1 MKKRVKVD
9 DVRFFRY
16 HDSLPKDLVE
26 RIKRLHPIIR
36 EVFPWSLD
44 QWVDGFR
51 YRMNPDMEIE
61 IWERM
66 LEMFDSRLKM
76 QGAKTKGE
84 KKRIFGEILYETDPA
99 NVVILEA

>member
-9 DVRFFRY
+9 DVRFIRY
-16 HDSLPKDLVE
+16 RNLLPEDLVE

-36 EVFPWSLD
+36 EVFPCSLD
-44 QWVDGFR
+44 RWVDSFH
-51 YRMNPDMEIE
+51 YDINPDMEIE

-66 LEMFDSRLKM
+66 VEKFQSRLKM
-76 QGAKTKGE
+76 QGAKSKEE
-84 KKRIFGEILYETDPA
+84 KKRIFGEIFYETDPA

>member
-1 MKKRVKVD
+1 MKRRVKVD
-9 DVRFFRY
+9 DIRFFRY
-16 HDSLPKDLVE
+16 HDSLPEDLVE

-51 YRMNPDMEIE
+51 YGMNPYMEIE

-66 LEMFDSRLKM
+66 VEEFDSRLKM
-76 QGAKTKGE
+76 QGAKTKEE
-84 KKRIFGEILYETDPA
+84 KKRIFGEIFYETNLA
-99 NVVILEA
+99 NAVTLEA